1 MYRVAIVDD
10 DIVVLSFLEKMIDWE
25 AYGFTLTH
33 VFRDSL
39 KAAEQLLED
48 QVDLVITDIGMPR
61 MNGIELIRYLR
72 ESGRPVQSVILS
84 CHDEFHF
91 AQQALKLGTL
101 DYMLKE
107 TMEIDSVE
115 ELLNRVKERLDEEQL
130 RSASFLQEEAIA
142 YFQQEPEQ
150 DRWFACVFTEEKAS
164 WVQVPVLQGEM
175 PKKSRLYVYE
185 EAYFLEI
192 EKSEAVGFLNS
203 WARPHTVL
211 YSDNRAKLL
220 AHKEQRFYLP
230 KGACA
235 AVVDV
240 PFQETDWFSSYDH
253 GYQKAEH
260 ALFQESEE
268 ALCEWTENTFC
279 RLIDKQP
286 HPDIARSWAVKL
298 LVDLEMKVRSLY
310 GTTGKTARV
319 DPDVKQAPTV
329 LALKGA
335 LLAALEELRCCVKSR
350 LDAPL
355 HSEITKAQKYVR
367 LHIDQKIGLQEV
379 ADHLHLNASYF
390 SRLYKQQTG
399 ETFIAYVT
407 KEKMNRAKELLD
419 QTERTVEE
427 IADLLGYEH
436 KSYFVKTFKKQYG
449 IPPKEYRSRLIVD

>member
-1 MYRVAIVDD
+1 MYQVAIVDD

-107 TMEIDSVE
+107 TMEIESVE

-253 GYQKAEH
+253 GYQKAEQ

-268 ALCEWTENTFC
+268 ALCEWIENTFC

-310 GTTGKTARV
+310 GTTGETARV

-399 ETFIAYVT
+399 ETFIGYVT